1 MSIYQRTSV
10 DAALHVLR
18 DINRNMTVT
27 QNHVT
32 TGLRVEKSRDNA
44 AYWSVATTARHDNK
58 ALSAIQDALGMAAAT
73 MGTASAG
80 VDSVVDVV
88 TEIKAKLVAAT
99 EQGVDKTKIGEELE
113 QLKAQL
119 RSVSEGAGFN
129 NDNWIILDNTTTPT
143 RPRQIP
149 ASFIRNS
156 DGTVSIGMLSY
167 HIDIPPSG
175 ATSSKDARYVI
186 DDRAGGTGEYG
197 VLTSAFFATELGTAQ
212 TWVLTK
218 SKNGNTAGQVEIG
231 LTANTSKQ
239 DLNDMI
245 SVVDAALGQLTTV
258 GSAFGALEKRI
269 SIQDEFAKNLSD
281 NLTSGIGRLVDADM
295 EAESSKLRALQT
307 QQQLGLQSLN
317 IANASYDTVRQLFQN
332 F

>member
-10 DAALHVLR
+10 DAALNVLR

-27 QNHVT
+27 QNHIT

-58 ALSAIQDALGMAAAT
+58 ALSAVQDALGMAAAT

-80 VDSVVDVV
+80 VDSVIDVV

-99 EQGVDKTKIGEELE
+99 EQGVDKTKVGEELE

-143 RPRQIP
+143 QPRQIP

-156 DGTVSIGMLSY
+156 DGTVSVGMLSY

-239 DLNDMI
+239 DLNEMI

-269 SIQDEFAKNLSD
+269 SLQDEFAKNLSD
-281 NLTSGIGRLVDADM
+281 NITEGIGRLVDANM
-295 EAESSKLRALQT
+295 EEESSKLRALQT

-317 IANASYDTVRQLFQN
+317 IANASYDKVRQLFQN